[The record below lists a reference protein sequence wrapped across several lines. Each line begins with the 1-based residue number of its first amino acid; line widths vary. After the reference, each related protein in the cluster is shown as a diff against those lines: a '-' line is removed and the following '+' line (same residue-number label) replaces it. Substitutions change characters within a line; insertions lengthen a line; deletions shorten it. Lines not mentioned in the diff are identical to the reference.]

1 MHGSGGRRTRRLR
14 RTVLIESCST
24 TTLHRTD
31 MISHIKAAACA
42 ACLVLPLAAGAQS
55 TPEGNLPLWELGLGG
70 VALSTPSYPGSDARE
85 SRVLVFPNIVYRGQ
99 ILRADRSGIAA
110 RLFSSDRAELD
121 VGFSGALPSDSDD
134 VDERAG
140 MPDLG
145 PLVEFGPR
153 LKLRLADLGDN
164 RRLRA
169 ELPLRAVIE
178 ARGGLHGRGYTF
190 EPRLAYE
197 MAGERGL
204 WTLETNLS
212 VVLGDRRINRHFY
225 EVAPQYATATRP
237 AYTADSGPIMTRL
250 GLFGSRYLDK
260 DVRLF
265 GYLRFE
271 SYKGAANR
279 DSPLHVK
286 DSGVSGG
293 IGVLWTFKRSAARA
307 RGPGTLDPAL

>member
-1 MHGSGGRRTRRLR
+1 M
-14 RTVLIESCST
+14 
-24 TTLHRTD
+24 TTL
-31 MISHIKAAACA
+31 IKGACA
-42 ACLVLPLAAGAQS
+42 ACLILPLAAHAQ
-55 TPEGNLPLWELGLGG
+55 TDPERNLPLWEIGLGG
-70 VALSTPSYPGSDARE
+70 GALSTPSYPGSDQRE
-85 SRVLVFPNIVYRGQ
+85 TRVLVFPNIIYRGQ
-99 ILRADRSGIAA
+99 VLRADRSGINA

-121 VGFSGALPSDSDD
+121 VGFAGALPSDSDD

-145 PLVEFGPR
+145 PLLEFGPR
-153 LKLRLADLGDN
+153 LKVRLADLEGN
-164 RRLRA
+164 RRLRL

-197 MAGERGL
+197 MAGERRV

-225 EVAPQYATATRP
+225 EVAPQYATAARP
-237 AYTADSGPIMTRL
+237 AYVADSGLLLTRL
-250 GLFGSRYLDK
+250 GLFGSRRLNE
-260 DVRLF
+260 DVRVF

-271 SYKGAANR
+271 SYKGSANR
-279 DSPLHVK
+279 ESPLHVK

-293 IGVLWTFKRSAARA
+293 VGVMWTFKRSAARA
-307 RGPGTLDPAL
+307 RGAGTVDPSLQ

>member
-1 MHGSGGRRTRRLR
+1 MSPL
-14 RTVLIESCST
+14 L
-24 TTLHRTD
+24 
-31 MISHIKAAACA
+31 KAACCGCLILSSA
-42 ACLVLPLAAGAQS
+42 ASAQTS
-55 TPEGNLPLWELGLGG
+55 PERKLPLWEIG
-70 VALSTPSYPGSDARE
+70 VGAAAISTPSYPGSDERE
-85 SRVLVFPNIVYRGQ
+85 SRLLVFPNIVYRGE
-99 ILRADRSGIAA
+99 ILRADRSGVNA
-110 RLFSSDRAELD
+110 RVFRSDRAELD
-121 VGFSGALPSDSDD
+121 IGFAGALPSDSDD

-153 LKLRLADLGDN
+153 LKLRLLELGNN

-169 ELPLRAVIE
+169 EFPLRAVIE
-178 ARGGLHGRGYTF
+178 ARGGLHHRGATF

-225 EVAPQYATATRP
+225 EVAPQYATALRP
-237 AYTADSGPIMTRL
+237 AYLADSGLMATRL
-250 GLFGSRYLDK
+250 GLFGSRRIDEDLR
-260 DVRLF
+260 VF

-293 IGVLWTFKRSAARA
+293 IGVMWTFKRSIRRA
-307 RGPGTLDPAL
+307 SGAETVDPAIQ

>member
-1 MHGSGGRRTRRLR
+1 MILRLR
-14 RTVLIESCST
+14 
-24 TTLHRTD
+24 
-31 MISHIKAAACA
+31 AAACA
-42 ACLVLPLAAGAQS
+42 ACLALPLAAHAQS
-55 TPEGNLPLWELGLGG
+55 SPESTLPLWEIGLGAA
-70 VALSTPSYPGSDARE
+70 ALSTPAYPGADARE
-85 SRVLVFPNIVYRGQ
+85 SRVLVFPNIIYRGR
-99 ILRADRSGIAA
+99 ILRADRSGINA

-121 VGFSGALPSDSDD
+121 VGFAGALPSDSDD

-153 LKLRLADLGDN
+153 LKLRLADLGGN

-197 MAGERGL
+197 MAGERRS

-237 AYTADSGPIMTRL
+237 AYAADSGLLLTRL
-250 GLFGSRYLDK
+250 GLFGSRRLDG
-260 DVRLF
+260 DLRVF
-265 GYLRFE
+265 GYLRYE
-271 SYKGAANR
+271 SYKGSANR

-293 IGVLWTFKRSAARA
+293 LGLMWTFKRSAARA
-307 RGPGTLDPAL
+307 HGAETVDPVM

>member
-1 MHGSGGRRTRRLR
+1 M
-14 RTVLIESCST
+14 
-24 TTLHRTD
+24 TTL
-31 MISHIKAAACA
+31 IKAASA
-42 ACLVLPLAAGAQS
+42 ACLILPLAAQAQTGA
-55 TPEGNLPLWELGLGG
+55 ERNLPLWEIG
-70 VALSTPSYPGSDARE
+70 VGAAALSTPSYPGSDERE
-85 SRVLVFPNIVYRGQ
+85 NRVLPFPNIIYRGQ
-99 ILRADRSGIAA
+99 VLRADRSGVNA

-121 VGFSGALPSDSDD
+121 VGFAGALPSDSED

-153 LKLRLADLGDN
+153 LKLRLADLGGN
-164 RRLRA
+164 RRLRL

-197 MAGERGL
+197 MAGERRA

-237 AYTADSGPIMTRL
+237 AYTADSGLLLTRL
-250 GLFGSRYLDK
+250 GLFGSRRLNE
-260 DVRLF
+260 DVRVF

-271 SYKGAANR
+271 SYKGSANR
-279 DSPLHVK
+279 ESPLHVK

-293 IGVLWTFKRSAARA
+293 VGVMWTFKRSAARA
-307 RGPGTLDPAL
+307 RGAETVDPSM

>member
-1 MHGSGGRRTRRLR
+1 MTPL
-14 RTVLIESCST
+14 L
-24 TTLHRTD
+24 
-31 MISHIKAAACA
+31 KAACCT
-42 ACLVLPLAAGAQS
+42 CLLVSSASYAQS
-55 TPEGNLPLWELGLGG
+55 SAEGNLPLWEIGLGAA
-70 VALSTPSYPGSDARE
+70 ALSTPSYPGSDERE
-85 SRVLVFPNIVYRGQ
+85 NRVLVFPNIVYRGQ
-99 ILRADRSGIAA
+99 VLRADRSGINA

-121 VGFSGALPSDSDD
+121 VGFAGALPSDSDD

-153 LKLRLADLGDN
+153 LKVRLADLGNN
-164 RRLRA
+164 RRLRL
-169 ELPLRAVIE
+169 EVPLRAVIE

-197 MAGERGL
+197 MAGARGL

-225 EVAPQYATATRP
+225 EVAPQYATAARP
-237 AYTADSGPIMTRL
+237 AYAADSGLLLTRL
-250 GLFGSRYLDK
+250 GLFGSRRINE
-260 DVRLF
+260 DVRVF
-265 GYLRFE
+265 GYLRVE
-271 SYKGAANR
+271 SYKGTANR

-293 IGVLWTFKRSAARA
+293 VGVMWTFKRSAARA
-307 RGPGTLDPAL
+307 RGAEAADPGISSIQ

>member
-1 MHGSGGRRTRRLR
+1 M
-14 RTVLIESCST
+14 
-24 TTLHRTD
+24 TTLT
-31 MISHIKAAACA
+31 KAACA
-42 ACLVLPLAAGAQS
+42 ACLILPLAAQAQ
-55 TPEGNLPLWELGLGG
+55 TDAERNLPLWEIG
-70 VALSTPSYPGSDARE
+70 VGAAALSTPSYPASDERE
-85 SRVLVFPNIVYRGQ
+85 TRVLAFPNVIYRGKV
-99 ILRADRSGIAA
+99 LRADRSGINA

-121 VGFSGALPSDSDD
+121 VGFAGALPSDSDD

-153 LKLRLADLGDN
+153 LKLRLADLDGN
-164 RRLRA
+164 RRLRL

-197 MAGERGL
+197 MAGERRA

-225 EVAPQYATATRP
+225 EVAPQYATAARP
-237 AYTADSGPIMTRL
+237 AYAAGSGLLLTRL
-250 GLFGSRYLDK
+250 GLFGSRYLNEDL
-260 DVRLF
+260 RLF

-271 SYKGAANR
+271 SYKGTANR
-279 DSPLHVK
+279 GSPLHVK

-293 IGVLWTFKRSAARA
+293 LGVLWTFKRSAARA
-307 RGPGTLDPAL
+307 RGTGTVDPSL

>member
-1 MHGSGGRRTRRLR
+1 MTFHL
-14 RTVLIESCST
+14 
-24 TTLHRTD
+24 
-31 MISHIKAAACA
+31 KAACA
-42 ACLVLPLAAGAQS
+42 ACLLVCTAAHAQGDL
-55 TPEGNLPLWELGLGG
+55 ERNLPLWEFGLGAAG
-70 VALSTPSYPGSDARE
+70 LSTPSYPGADERE
-85 SRVLVFPNIVYRGQ
+85 NRLLVFPNIVYRGE
-99 ILRADRSGIAA
+99 ILRADRSGINA
-110 RLFSSDRAELD
+110 RLFSSDRAEFD
-121 VGFSGALPSDSDD
+121 IGFAGALPSDSDD

-145 PLVEFGPR
+145 PLLEFGPR
-153 LKLRLADLGDN
+153 LKLRLADLGNN

-169 ELPLRAVIE
+169 EFPLRAVIE
-178 ARGGLHGRGYTF
+178 ARGGLHARGATF

-197 MAGERGL
+197 MAGGRGL

-237 AYTADSGPIMTRL
+237 AYAADSGLIMTRL
-250 GLFGSRYLDK
+250 GLFGSRRIDQ
-260 DVRLF
+260 DVRVF

-293 IGVLWTFKRSAARA
+293 VGVMWTFKRSAARA
-307 RGPGTLDPAL
+307 RGGETVDPTGM

>member
-1 MHGSGGRRTRRLR
+1 MNTFSKT
-14 RTVLIESCST
+14 
-24 TTLHRTD
+24 
-31 MISHIKAAACA
+31 ACA
-42 ACLVLPLAAGAQS
+42 ACLIVSATAHAQS
-55 TPEGNLPLWELGLGG
+55 GPERNLPLWELGFGG
-70 VALSTPSYPGSDARE
+70 AALSTPSYPGADERE
-85 SRVLVFPNIVYRGQ
+85 SRVLAFPNIVYRGRV
-99 ILRADRSGIAA
+99 LRADRSGINA

-121 VGFSGALPSDSDD
+121 VGFAGALPSDSDD

-153 LKLRLADLGDN
+153 LKVRLADLGDK
-164 RRLRA
+164 RRLRL

-197 MAGERGL
+197 MAGERRV

-225 EVAPQYATATRP
+225 EVAPQYATAARP
-237 AYTADSGPIMTRL
+237 AYTADSGLLLTRL
-250 GLFGSRYLDK
+250 GLFGSRRLDE
-260 DVRLF
+260 DVRVF
-265 GYLRFE
+265 GYLRYE
-271 SYKGAANR
+271 SYKGSANR

-293 IGVLWTFKRSAARA
+293 VGVMWTFKRSAERA
-307 RGPGTLDPAL
+307 RGAETVDPSLQ

>member
-1 MHGSGGRRTRRLR
+1 M
-14 RTVLIESCST
+14 
-24 TTLHRTD
+24 TTL
-31 MISHIKAAACA
+31 IKAACA
-42 ACLVLPLAAGAQS
+42 ACFILAPAAHAQAG
-55 TPEGNLPLWELGLGG
+55 PEPDLPLWEIGIGAA
-70 VALSTPSYPGSDARE
+70 ALSTPSYPGSDERE
-85 SRVLVFPNIVYRGQ
+85 NRLLPFPNIIYRGK
-99 ILRADRSGIAA
+99 ILRADRSGINA

-121 VGFSGALPSDSDD
+121 VGFAGALPSDSDD

-153 LKLRLADLGDN
+153 LKVRLADLDRT
-164 RRLRA
+164 RRLRL

-197 MAGERGL
+197 MAGEGRA

-225 EVAPQYATATRP
+225 EVAPQYASATRP
-237 AYTADSGPIMTRL
+237 AYAADSGLLLTRL
-250 GLFGSRYLDK
+250 GLFGSRRLNQ
-260 DVRLF
+260 DVRVF
-265 GYLRFE
+265 GYLRYE
-271 SYKGAANR
+271 SYKGSANR

-293 IGVLWTFKRSAARA
+293 VGVMWTFRRSAARA
-307 RGPGTLDPAL
+307 RGPEPVDPTM

>member
-1 MHGSGGRRTRRLR
+1 M
-14 RTVLIESCST
+14 
-24 TTLHRTD
+24 TTL
-31 MISHIKAAACA
+31 IKAACA
-42 ACLVLPLAAGAQS
+42 ACFILPLAASAQGDAER
-55 TPEGNLPLWELGLGG
+55 TLPLWEIGLGAA
-70 VALSTPSYPGSDARE
+70 ALSTPSYPGADERE
-85 SRVLVFPNIVYRGQ
+85 SRVLVVPSVIYRGE
-99 ILRADRSGIAA
+99 ILRADRSGINA

-121 VGFSGALPSDSDD
+121 VGFAGALPSDSDD

-153 LKLRLADLGDN
+153 LKLRLADLGKH
-164 RRLRA
+164 RRLRL

-197 MAGERGL
+197 MAGERRR
-204 WTLETNLS
+204 WTFEANLS
-212 VVLGDRRINRHFY
+212 AVLGDRRINRHFY

-237 AYTADSGPIMTRL
+237 AYAADSGLLLTRL
-250 GLFGSRYLDK
+250 GLFGSRYLNE

-271 SYKGAANR
+271 SYKGTANR

-286 DSGVSGG
+286 DGGVSGG
-293 IGVLWTFKRSAARA
+293 IGVLWTFKRSTARA
-307 RGPGTLDPAL
+307 RGADTVDPSL

>member
-1 MHGSGGRRTRRLR
+1 MNLLS
-14 RTVLIESCST
+14 
-24 TTLHRTD
+24 
-31 MISHIKAAACA
+31 KAACCGCLILSSA
-42 ACLVLPLAAGAQS
+42 ASAQS
-55 TPEGNLPLWELGLGG
+55 SPDQSLPLWEIG
-70 VALSTPSYPGSDARE
+70 VGAAALSTPSYPASDERE
-85 SRVLVFPNIVYRGQ
+85 SRLLLFPNIVYRGE
-99 ILRADRSGIAA
+99 ILRADRSGINA

-121 VGFSGALPSDSDD
+121 VGFAGALPSDSDD

-145 PLVEFGPR
+145 PLLEFGPR
-153 LKLRLADLGDN
+153 LKVRLADLGNN

-169 ELPLRAVIE
+169 EFPLRAVIE
-178 ARGGLHGRGYTF
+178 ARGGLHARGYTF

-197 MAGERGL
+197 LAGERGL

-212 VVLGDRRINRHFY
+212 AVIGDRRINRHFY

-237 AYTADSGPIMTRL
+237 AYAADSGLLMTRL
-250 GLFGSRYLDK
+250 GLFGSRRLNE

-271 SYKGAANR
+271 SYKGTANR

-293 IGVLWTFKRSAARA
+293 VGVMWTFKRSSRRASGAA
-307 RGPGTLDPAL
+307 TVDPVVQ

>member
-1 MHGSGGRRTRRLR
+1 M
-14 RTVLIESCST
+14 IPT
-24 TTLHRTD
+24 T
-31 MISHIKAAACA
+31 KAAACA
-42 ACLVLPLAAGAQS
+42 ACLFLPLAAGAQS
-55 TPEGNLPLWELGLGG
+55 SPERHLPLWEIGIGG
-70 VALSTPSYPGSDARE
+70 AALSTPSYPGSDERE
-85 SRVLVFPNIVYRGQ
+85 SRVLVFPNIVYRGE

-121 VGFSGALPSDSDD
+121 VGFAGALPSDSDD

-153 LKLRLADLGDN
+153 LKLRLADLGNN

-169 ELPLRAVIE
+169 EFPLRAVIE

-197 MAGERGL
+197 MAGERRL
-204 WTLETNLS
+204 WTLEANAS

-225 EVAPQYATATRP
+225 EVAPQYATAVRP
-237 AYTADSGPIMTRL
+237 AYTADAGLLLTRL
-250 GLFGSRYLDK
+250 GLFGSSRINQ

-271 SYKGAANR
+271 SYQGAANR

-286 DSGVSGG
+286 NSGVSGG
-293 IGVLWTFKRSAARA
+293 IGVMWTFKRSAARA
-307 RGPGTLDPAL
+307 RGGETVDPSL

>member
-1 MHGSGGRRTRRLR
+1 MNFPF
-14 RTVLIESCST
+14 
-24 TTLHRTD
+24 
-31 MISHIKAAACA
+31 KAAFGAT
-42 ACLVLPLAAGAQS
+42 CLFLSSASSAQS
-55 TPEGNLPLWELGLGG
+55 TPERNLPLWEIG
-70 VALSTPSYPGSDARE
+70 VGAAAISTPSYPGSDERE
-85 SRVLVFPNIVYRGQ
+85 SRLLVFPNIVYRGE

-110 RLFSSDRAELD
+110 RVFRSDRAELD
-121 VGFSGALPSDSDD
+121 IGFAGALPSDSDD

-153 LKLRLADLGDN
+153 LKLRLLELGEN

-169 ELPLRAVIE
+169 EFPLRAVIE
-178 ARGGLHGRGYTF
+178 ARGGLHHRGSTF

-225 EVAPQYATATRP
+225 EVAPQYATAVRP
-237 AYTADSGPIMTRL
+237 AYAADSGLMATRL
-250 GLFGSRYLDK
+250 GLFGSRRIDEDLR
-260 DVRLF
+260 VF

-271 SYKGAANR
+271 SYRGAANR

-286 DSGVSGG
+286 DNGVSGG
-293 IGVLWTFKRSAARA
+293 VGVMWTFKRSSRRA
-307 RGPGTLDPAL
+307 SGAETVDPAVQ